1 MTLVI
6 FFTKVPF
13 ITSGEDAGHR
23 EVKFETGDLSNGYIV
38 EDIQEEDGFMHRRLI
53 FKKNPRIVQTE
64 SRLVSGEHLLGN
76 VLRVIQT
83 KRTEDLYSSNN
94 PRIVKT

>member
-1 MTLVI
+1 MTLVL

-23 EVKFETGDLSNGYIV
+23 EVKFETGDFSDGYII

-64 SRLVSGEHLLGN
+64 CRLVSGEQLLDN
-76 VLRVIQT
+76 L
-83 KRTEDLYSSNN
+83 
-94 PRIVKT
+94 